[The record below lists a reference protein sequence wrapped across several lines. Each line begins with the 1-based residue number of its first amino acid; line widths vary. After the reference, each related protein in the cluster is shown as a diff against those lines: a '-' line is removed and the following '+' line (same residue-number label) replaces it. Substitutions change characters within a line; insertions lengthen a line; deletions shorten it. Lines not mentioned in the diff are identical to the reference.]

1 MLPSPVNMRFSF
13 ANVLLIVSLSNSN
26 CLFSF
31 AHFTFTAPGSIN
43 AGSTVAFTWPT
54 TDNPSDLTFA
64 LLLKQGNPSGVNY
77 VVQVVEQ
84 SGIPNTGS
92 YTWNVPSTIASGGN
106 YYLRL
111 QTGLDSDWGGGLGTT
126 PATSGEVYGFSNH
139 FVMVST
145 VPSSSIL
152 SPTTS
157 VAPITLL
164 PTSPTSP
171 SASYAPSSTS
181 PTTPSFSPTQTS
193 SPKPRKIAGI
203 VTGSVIGVVALF
215 AGLACLA
222 TYFANK
228 QVIAITLS

>member
-1 MLPSPVNMRFSF
+1 MPPSPVNMRFSF

-64 LLLKQGNPSGVNY
+64 LLLNQGNSSGVNY

-92 YTWNVPSTIASGGN
+92 YTWNVPNTIASGGS

-111 QTGLDSDWGGGLGTT
+111 QTGLASDWGGGLGTT
-126 PATSGEVYGFSNH
+126 PATTGEVYGLSNY

-152 SPTTS
+152 SQTTS
-157 VAPITLL
+157 ITPITLL
-164 PTSPTSP
+164 ATSPTSP

-181 PTTPSFSPTQTS
+181 PTTPSLSPAPTS
-193 SPKPRKIAGI
+193 STSSRKKAGI
-203 VTGSVIGVVALF
+203 ITGSVIGGIALF

-222 TYFANK
+222 TCFAHK